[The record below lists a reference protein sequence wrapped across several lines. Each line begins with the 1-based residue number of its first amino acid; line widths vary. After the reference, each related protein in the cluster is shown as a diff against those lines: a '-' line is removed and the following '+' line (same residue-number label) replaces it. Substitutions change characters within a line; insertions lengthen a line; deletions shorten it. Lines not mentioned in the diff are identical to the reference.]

1 MNGLEIEITKDI
13 VKQEE
18 SSMYVLHVTHE
29 WVTFKLH

>member
-18 SSMYVLHVTHE
+18 SSMCVLHVTHE
-29 WVTFKLH
+29 WVPLKLH